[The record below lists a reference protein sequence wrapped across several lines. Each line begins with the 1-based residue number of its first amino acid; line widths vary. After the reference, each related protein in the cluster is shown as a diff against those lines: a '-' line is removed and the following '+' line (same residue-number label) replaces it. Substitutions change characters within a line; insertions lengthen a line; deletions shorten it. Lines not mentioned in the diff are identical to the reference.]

1 MYSFDLIPSF
11 TLHLSACSSMHA
23 SSQRISPAAMC
34 SLTVFAATTC
44 VANRRYAVMQVM
56 QLKLAISPRVLAPR
70 FFPSAGQPVAHRERK
85 SSMRREA
92 ILFPF
97 RGHFPPDFHAPSR
110 AFDQRA
116 VQAHGPGC
124 LTLQPGRGIGPTY
137 YPLWSARQSAAGSR

>member
-1 MYSFDLIPSF
+1 MFSLDHFPFF
-11 TLHLSACSSMHA
+11 TLHLSPCSPYA
-23 SSQRISPAAMC
+23 RLIATNSSALLC
-34 SLTVFAATTC
+34 SLTLFPETTC

-97 RGHFPPDFHAPSR
+97 RGHFPSDFHAPSR